1 MAEAGVGVDI
11 VQISR
16 MERIRQVTPGFF
28 ARVFTA
34 EEVEFCETSSRPMA
48 QYACRFAAREAVLK
62 ALGTG
67 FKGIGRKDVSV
78 TAGQNGRPTV
88 LLAGRAKELAE
99 ERGIVEFA
107 LSLSAT
113 GNLAIANAMA
123 LTEETRPKAKQ
134 TAQDEKQ
141 RIAQSFREARSVLD
155 ELERVQSGDEA
166 LENEER

>member
-28 ARVFTA
+28 ARVFTT

-67 FKGIGRKDVSV
+67 FKGISRRDVSV
-78 TAGQNGRPTV
+78 TAGQNGRPAV

-113 GNLAIANAMA
+113 GDLAIANAMA

>member
-1 MAEAGVGVDI
+1 M
-11 VQISR
+11 
-16 MERIRQVTPGFF
+16 
-28 ARVFTA
+28 
-34 EEVEFCETSSRPMA
+34 
-48 QYACRFAAREAVLK
+48 LK

-78 TAGQNGRPTV
+78 TAGQNGRPAV

-113 GNLAIANAMA
+113 GDLAIANAMA

-155 ELERVQSGDEA
+155 ELERVQSVDEA

>member
-28 ARVFTA
+28 ARVFTT

-78 TAGQNGRPTV
+78 TAGQNGRLFFWPV
-88 LLAGRAKELAE
+88 GQKSWRRSVAL
-99 ERGIVEFA
+99 
-107 LSLSAT
+107 LSLRSRF
-113 GNLAIANAMA
+113 LQRAILLSPM
-123 LTEETRPKAKQ
+123 PWP
-134 TAQDEKQ
+134 
-141 RIAQSFREARSVLD
+141 
-155 ELERVQSGDEA
+155 
-166 LENEER
+166 

>member
-1 MAEAGVGVDI
+1 MIYTITLNPALDKTVEIPGMALDTVN
-11 VQISR
+11 
-16 MERIRQVTPGFF
+16 RITEMRTDPGGKGIN
-28 ARVFTA
+28 V
-34 EEVEFCETSSRPMA
+34 SK
-48 QYACRFAAREAVLK
+48 VLK

-78 TAGQNGRPTV
+78 TAGQNGRPAV
-88 LLAGRAKELAE
+88 LLVGRAKELAE

-113 GNLAIANAMA
+113 GDLAIANAMA

>member
-28 ARVFTA
+28 TRVFTA
-34 EEVEFCETSSRPMA
+34 EEVRFCETSSRPMA

-62 ALGTG
+62 AMGTG
-67 FKGIGRKDVSV
+67 FRGVGR
-78 TAGQNGRPTV
+78 
-88 LLAGRAKELAE
+88 
-99 ERGIVEFA
+99 
-107 LSLSAT
+107 
-113 GNLAIANAMA
+113 
-123 LTEETRPKAKQ
+123 TRPRAKQ

-155 ELERVQSGDEA
+155 ELERVQSGDET

>member
-34 EEVEFCETSSRPMA
+34 EEVQFCETSSRPMA

-67 FKGIGRKDVSV
+67 FKGMGRKDVSV
-78 TAGQNGRPTV
+78 TAGQNGRPAV

-99 ERGIVEFA
+99 EAFIKP
-107 LSLSAT
+107 L
-113 GNLAIANAMA
+113 LAKC
-123 LTEETRPKAKQ
+123 L
-134 TAQDEKQ
+134 
-141 RIAQSFREARSVLD
+141 
-155 ELERVQSGDEA
+155 
-166 LENEER
+166 

>member
-28 ARVFTA
+28 ARVFTT

-67 FKGIGRKDVSV
+67 FNGIGRKDVSV
-78 TAGQNGRPTV
+78 TAGQNGRPAV

-113 GNLAIANAMA
+113 GDLAIANAMA
-123 LTEETRPKAKQ
+123 LTEETRPRAKQ